1 MLTASRA
8 ILHDELVFSDP
19 EKFDPS
25 RFLTSDRKLDRYR
38 EGAFGLGRRICPGR
52 HLALQTL
59 WLAMAHVLAT
69 FRIEKPVDKDG
80 NVMEPLEKFSNG
92 VIR

>member
-1 MLTASRA
+1 MLNAGRA

-25 RFLTSDRKLDRYR
+25 RFLTSDHKLDRYR

-59 WLAMAHVLAT
+59 WLAMANILAT
-69 FRIEKPVDKDG
+69 FRIE
-80 NVMEPLEKFSNG
+80 
-92 VIR
+92 